1 MAQSGFDVP
10 CSKKPADVIWR
21 RFIFDIISPCCF
33 SNADIAEIATYS
45 DSIQEMWFQS
55 FTNSQVVMIKSK
67 LFQSAK
73 EHFLTFFPDSAI
85 PRPSKARKIGLAPG
99 ESILDR

>member
-1 MAQSGFDVP
+1 MAQYGFDVP
-10 CSKKPADVIWR
+10 CSKKPADVIR
-21 RFIFDIISPCCF
+21 CRFIFDIISPYCF

-67 LFQSAK
+67 LLQSAK
-73 EHFLTFFPDSAI
+73 EHFRTFFPDSAI